1 MLLPEE
7 LSGFG
12 LNIEHEVKIRG
23 ATNTVIKKMFILFV
37 CSEGSLCVWSKLI
50 NISNLPA

>member
-12 LNIEHEVKIRG
+12 LNIEQEVKIRG
-23 ATNTVIKKMFILFV
+23 ATNTVIKKMFILFGR
-37 CSEGSLCVWSKLI
+37 SEESLCVWSKLI